1 MISKFVF
8 IRYESEQINAKRKFD
23 SLLFQKNRLEQDT
36 VGWKERLE
44 QMQKE
49 LNRSKNEQVLQQDSC
64 KEKIDKLL
72 HKNRTFDSDNK
83 LLRQEIYTLKNE
95 IKNEER

>member
-1 MISKFVF
+1 MISKFVI
-8 IRYESEQINAKRKFD
+8 IRYESKQINDKRKFD

-36 VGWKERLE
+36 VGWKDRLE

-49 LNRSKNEQVLQQDSC
+49 LNRSKNEQVLQQDSY

-72 HKNRTFDSDNK
+72 HQNRTFDSDNK

>member
-36 VGWKERLE
+36 VGWKDRLE
-44 QMQKE
+44 GIESFKKRTSSSAGFMQGE
-49 LNRSKNEQVLQQDSC
+49 N
-64 KEKIDKLL
+64 
-72 HKNRTFDSDNK
+72 
-83 LLRQEIYTLKNE
+83 
-95 IKNEER
+95 